1 MSPVRSI
8 NSKKNRIEKMNKR
21 SSWQLTTRR
30 IPGFRETPGTGIGLL
45 PLRDFA
51 PRAMLR
57 RKEQPMAECFVAK
70 ASELADGDRRI
81 VLAGTAE
88 IGVFYKDGAYF
99 GYSNTCVHSGG
110 PACEG
115 LMINRV
121 VDVIAPDR
129 TYQGQTFSD
138 EIHFVCPWH
147 GYEYDLKTGEC
158 VGDRRL
164 RLKKFEVIRRGEDVF
179 VIV

>member
-1 MSPVRSI
+1 
-8 NSKKNRIEKMNKR
+8 
-21 SSWQLTTRR
+21 
-30 IPGFRETPGTGIGLL
+30 
-45 PLRDFA
+45 
-51 PRAMLR
+51 
-57 RKEQPMAECFVAK
+57 MAECFVAK
-70 ASELADGDRRI
+70 ASELAHGDRRI